1 MNLWMFVVTILLT
14 LLIEIVTELTLLK
27 DLADENYKLKGVKL
41 FQFLNIFDMK
51 MSWFYLLVPFVNLW
65 IALERKKEAD
75 SKSFD
80 EEYILPFS
88 LEEKKLYQN
97 YPNLLMALKINVH
110 FKLEA
115 DMMLIYFKDGM
126 ENQVLFTEIDGGL
139 RILSTKGP
147 ISLLSEKKKKQ
158 EFLSE
163 IKEMRLEPQK
173 EEKSYFLEK
182 QKSYVK
188 RYERY

>member
-173 EEKSYFLEK
+173 EEKSYF
-182 QKSYVK
+182 
-188 RYERY
+188 